1 MIYKI
6 HEMLLSLKN
15 HLHLLKDSIFECFCQ
30 EYNGLLLFLK
40 KIIFFRTYND
50 GNFKSWRLKS
60 SSFKTKRRTK
70 LHKKSF

>member
-15 HLHLLKDSIFECFCQ
+15 HLHLLKDRIFECFCQ

-50 GNFKSWRLKS
+50 GNFKS
-60 SSFKTKRRTK
+60 
-70 LHKKSF
+70 